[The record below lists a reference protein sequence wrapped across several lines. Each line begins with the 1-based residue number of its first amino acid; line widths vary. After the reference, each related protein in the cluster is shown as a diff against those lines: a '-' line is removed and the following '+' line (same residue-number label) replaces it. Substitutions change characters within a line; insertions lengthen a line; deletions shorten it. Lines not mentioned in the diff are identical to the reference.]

1 MAKTFSSTVI
11 YLNLQL
17 EAVKDKFKKDAED
30 LKKDSLARFKDQEK
44 RLKDMSDA
52 KLNELRKENMEAH
65 EKLKRDLAAKE
76 HQLRNSSASLESQ
89 LSQQRNEI
97 QQLRQLLSQK
107 QSRRGKLFFVT

>member
-1 MAKTFSSTVI
+1 MAKTFLTTVK

-30 LKKDSLARFKDQEK
+30 LKKDSLARLKDQEK

-52 KLNELRKENMEAH
+52 KLNELRKENIEAH
-65 EKLKRDLAAKE
+65 EKVKRDLAAKE
-76 HQLRNSSASLESQ
+76 LQLRNSNASLESQ

-97 QQLRQLLSQK
+97 QQLRQQLSQK
-107 QSRRGKLFFVT
+107 QRRKGKSSFVT